1 MKRKPFYAEST
12 LNRLYKEIGFRTV
25 DIISEY
31 VTAFSNLYGIIE
43 TDEAWKIIEQYFEI
57 EDEPPFTKEEFEA
70 YLHVA
75 ARDERN
81 DFFVDPLGYYYDHAP
96 DITVIVNKNITIR
109 MDEDTDEE
117 TIGKIADSIAEDKD
131 YDGPGFLTEDISLF
145 WKVYESRGGKDYYV
159 PEFVWEFLKYSIDDY
174 YEENAATEAMMTY
187 LKKDCRLAE
196 NKARVILDNMVYYAN
211 NTEIQF
217 TDVFQLIIEDLEMF
231 GVRMTRDKVSQLSG
245 LLTDVS
251 NHTRLWV
258 NKGHTPLELAG
269 SMPRG
274 QMPKIEFGPGI
285 REQIKNGTLDANEMR
300 KSVFGNTD
308 LPLKVR
314 GNLLSEIEKA
324 LKPGEEKWIN
334 GTVVKGEKI
343 GPNDPCPCGSGKK
356 YKKCCGKN

>member
-187 LKKDCRLAE
+187 LKKDCRLVE

-217 TDVFQLIIEDLEMF
+217 TDVFQLIIEDLEML

-269 SMPRG
+269 SMPCG

-285 REQIKNGTLDANEMR
+285 REQIKNRTLDANEMR
-300 KSVFGNTD
+300 KSIFGNTD
-308 LPLKVR
+308 LPLEVR